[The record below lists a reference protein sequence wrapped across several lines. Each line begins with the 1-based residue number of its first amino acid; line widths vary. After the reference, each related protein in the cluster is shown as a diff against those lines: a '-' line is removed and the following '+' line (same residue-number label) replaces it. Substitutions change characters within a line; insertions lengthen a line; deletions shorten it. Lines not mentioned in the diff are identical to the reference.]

1 MVTYNLIKNIL
12 ENILEYLDKNDFTK
26 AQEELF
32 RLKKLLRSTIN
43 KIFNILRFLEIN
55 NFKIKKDIYN
65 LIYYYLEDFVLL
77 EEDALFTKIID
88 YKNKREIIIE
98 PKLFSIKKKFKN
110 RFEKEIEEI
119 EEIEKYLDILYLIF
133 KFLDFKLHKCEIE
146 IKFSEIES
154 KLSELKIKQ
163 KDKK

>member
-12 ENILEYLDKNDFTK
+12 ENILEYLDKNDSTK
-26 AQEELF
+26 TQEELF
-32 RLKKLLRSTIN
+32 KLKKLLRSTIH
-43 KIFNILRFLEIN
+43 KIFKILTFLEIN

-65 LIYYYLEDFVLL
+65 LIYHYLEDFVLL
-77 EEDALFTKIID
+77 DEDALFTKIID
-88 YKNKREIIIE
+88 YKNKKEIIIE

-110 RFEKEIEEI
+110 RFKKEI

-133 KFLDFKLHKCEIE
+133 KFLDFKLHKCGIE
-146 IKFSEIES
+146 IKFSEIKS
-154 KLSELKIKQ
+154 KLSELKSKQ

>member
-1 MVTYNLIKNIL
+1 MVTYNLIKNVL
-12 ENILEYLDKNDFTK
+12 ENILEYSNKHDFTK
-26 AQEELF
+26 TQEELF
-32 RLKKLLRSTIN
+32 KLKKLLRNTID

-77 EEDALFTKIID
+77 DEDALFTKIID
-88 YKNKREIIIE
+88 YKNKKEIIIE

-119 EEIEKYLDILYLIF
+119 EKYLDILYLIF
-133 KFLDFKLHKCEIE
+133 KFLDFKLHKCGIE
-146 IKFSEIES
+146 IKFSEIEY